1 LDAEGKLADII
12 ILSQD
17 LFTIDPKEIPK
28 TEVLYTILGGKIIYQ
43 KKKISS

>member
-1 LDAEGKLADII
+1 LDAEGKLADMVV
-12 ILSQD
+12 LSQD

-28 TEVLYTILGGKIIYQ
+28 IVYQ